1 MCSTSGAGTPTR
13 LDVGTLKIPKDL
25 SIDTITMRVSLTSLY
40 PRVFVKII
48 SSLILLAAVLYPAF
62 TAAAQEATPTVESQ
76 PVLIYMFW
84 GDTCPVCARAK
95 PFLEGLAE
103 KYSGVELRFYEIYS
117 NVPNRAIFEKMA
129 AKYGFE
135 PRAVP
140 TIFIGDYNVTG
151 YNDEIAVQIEQVVQG
166 CLAKGCPDAG
176 AGVVEAPPDTQ
187 PTPKPTE
194 TPNDPLK
201 TRTIKLPLIGAINLE
216 NQSLFVAT
224 LLISFVDGFNPCSLW
239 VLSMLLALT
248 IHTGSRKKV
257 VWIGLI
263 FLTVTALIYTLFIAG
278 LFSVLKIISFVGWI
292 QWLVALVAAFFAL
305 VNIKD
310 YFFYKEGLSFTISDE
325 KRPGIVRRLR
335 AVMDASQSFWG
346 LTGATIVLAAGVSLV
361 EFSCTAGF
369 PVLWTNLLTAQN
381 VTAAAFVLLL
391 LVYMLIYQIDE
402 LAIFF
407 GAVATLRASRLQ
419 EKQGRILKL
428 IGGVLMLTLAVV
440 MIVNPE
446 AMNNLST
453 SLVIFAI
460 AFAVAAL
467 VLLVH
472 RSILPRYGIWI
483 GSEARPSTYKAK
495 RGKRMQGSRRDRRH
509 RHGN

>member
-1 MCSTSGAGTPTR
+1 MRASPKLPVFRILLKIGLWLALLVAILIPVFSAGAQETTPTA
-13 LDVGTLKIPKDL
+13 
-25 SIDTITMRVSLTSLY
+25 S
-40 PRVFVKII
+40 
-48 SSLILLAAVLYPAF
+48 
-62 TAAAQEATPTVESQ
+62 SQ
-76 PVLIYMFW
+76 PVFIYMFW

-103 KYSGVELRFYEIYS
+103 KYEGVELRFYEIYS
-117 NVPNRAIFEKMA
+117 NEPNRAIFEKMA

-140 TIFIGDYNVTG
+140 TIFIGDFNVVG
-151 YNDEIAVQIEQVVQG
+151 FNDEIAGQIERTVQN
-166 CLAKGCPDAG
+166 CLANGCPDAG
-176 AGVVEAPPDTQ
+176 AGVISAAAEPEPAVE
-187 PTPKPTE
+187 
-194 TPNDPLK
+194 PNDPLQ
-201 TRTIKLPLIGAINLE
+201 THRIKLPLIGTVNLE

-248 IHTGSRKKV
+248 IHTGSRRKV
-257 VWIGLI
+257 VWIGLV
-263 FLTVTALIYTLFIAG
+263 FLTVTALIYALFIAG

-292 QWLVALVAAFFAL
+292 QALVALVAAFFAI

-310 YFFYKEGLSFTISDE
+310 YFFYKEGISFTISDE
-325 KRPGIVRRLR
+325 KRPGIIKRLR

-381 VTAAAFVLLL
+381 VTVGIFILL
-391 LVYMLIYQIDE
+391 LVLYMLIYQLDE
-402 LAIFF
+402 LVVFF

-453 SLVIFAI
+453 SMVIFVI
-460 AFAVAAL
+460 AFAVAGL
-467 VLLVH
+467 ILLVH
-472 RSILPRYGIWI
+472 RAILPRYGIWI
-483 GSEARPSTYKAK
+483 GTEARPVTFKAK
-495 RGKRMQGSRRDRRH
+495 RGKRLQGSRRDRRH
-509 RHGN
+509 HRHGR